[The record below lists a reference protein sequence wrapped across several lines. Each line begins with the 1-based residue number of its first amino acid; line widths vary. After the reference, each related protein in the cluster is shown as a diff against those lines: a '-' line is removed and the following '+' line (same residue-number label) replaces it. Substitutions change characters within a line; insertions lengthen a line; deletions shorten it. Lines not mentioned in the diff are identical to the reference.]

1 MREIPM
7 LFQGDMVSAILDK
20 EKTETRRVIKFPPN
34 EHTGEPPRAD
44 SIKLIQN
51 NSLDEYASFGIDE
64 IYSVKVKT
72 PCREGDILWVRE
84 TWQFIPCTEC
94 VQDINGTCRENPVF
108 YEDKKSTGEGCFIY
122 RASYY
127 QPERINWRPSIHMP
141 KKAGRIRLKVKKVT
155 AERLQ
160 DITAEGAEAEGT
172 RYYCSLCENRHI
184 CGRDQ
189 IIKKECYRGLWEST
203 LKESDKKFYG
213 WEANPWV
220 WRIKFNQI

>member
-108 YEDKKSTGEGCFIY
+108 YEDKKST
-122 RASYY
+122 
-127 QPERINWRPSIHMP
+127 
-141 KKAGRIRLKVKKVT
+141 RLNSSHRT
-155 AERLQ
+155 
-160 DITAEGAEAEGT
+160 
-172 RYYCSLCENRHI
+172 
-184 CGRDQ
+184 
-189 IIKKECYRGLWEST
+189 
-203 LKESDKKFYG
+203 
-213 WEANPWV
+213 
-220 WRIKFNQI
+220 